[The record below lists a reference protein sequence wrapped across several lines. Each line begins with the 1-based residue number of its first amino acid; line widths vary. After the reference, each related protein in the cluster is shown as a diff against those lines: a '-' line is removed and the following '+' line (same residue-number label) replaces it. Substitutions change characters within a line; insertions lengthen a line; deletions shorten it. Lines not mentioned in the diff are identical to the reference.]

1 MPLNFPTSPTV
12 NQTYS
17 FGSSTYKWD
26 GGKWISV
33 VTEPSRL
40 VSGSNSLEI
49 NGNNLVWVG
58 GDVNLDGGTFF
69 LDESA
74 NRVGIGTITP
84 GVTLDVVG
92 TIRATTYAD
101 LPTSVTVLSRGGSG
115 VVINAPTAT
124 LQVLNRAGT
133 NIPVTF

>member
-1 MPLNFPTSPTV
+1 MAYIGNDVDAIFIPSSVNTST
-12 NQTYS
+12 
-17 FGSSTYKWD
+17 D
-26 GGKWISV
+26 L
-33 VTEPSRL
+33 R
-40 VSGSNSLEI
+40 I
-49 NGNNLVWVG
+49 NGGALTQTG

-74 NRVGIGTITP
+74 NRVGIGTTTP